1 MAMVF
6 DVKCT
11 VAVQKGKKLV
21 DETIAAQVKARN
33 GKGAIRIFLLES
45 TKLDELGGNVTKIT
59 AAEREDLV
67 KNGFLG
73 ETVDAAPKKTRG
85 PNKPKAAA
93 PAAET
98 TTEATPAA

>member
-11 VAVQKGKKLV
+11 VLVQKGKKQIEEV
-21 DETIAAQVKARN
+21 IAAQVKARN

-45 TKLDELGGNVTKIT
+45 TALDEKGGNVRKIEAT
-59 AAEREDLV
+59 EREDLV

-73 ETVDAAPKKTRG
+73 ETVETPKAKKAPKA
-85 PNKPKAAA
+85 KPAATA
-93 PAAET
+93 PAAE
-98 TTEATPAA
+98 ATPAE

>member
-11 VAVQKGKKLV
+11 VSVAKGKKTV
-21 DETIAAQVKARN
+21 EETIAAQVKARN

-45 TKLDELGGNVTKIT
+45 TKLDELGGCVTKIT

-73 ETVDAAPKKTRG
+73 ETHDAAPRKRG

-93 PAAET
+93 QAAETT
-98 TTEATPAA
+98 TTEATPAE